1 MKIVIPIQ
9 QRLAHPKRHK
19 CQLHYKKQEWS
30 EDQKTV
36 TAKCP
41 GKEGKQTFED
51 KFYVI
56 DGSEG
61 PERMIMWMKD
71 FKEKI
76 MEPSATNYKYIDL
89 CFLCLTDGDLR
100 TKVRD
105 ILNLTNKSAVMK
117 VGQIGQFSRIT
128 HLEKLNTFTTQKEL
142 DDFRDTDE
150 YQQLR
155 YILD

>member
-1 MKIVIPIQ
+1 MKIVILRKQ
-9 QRLAHPKRHK
+9 QRLVYHK
-19 CQLHYKKQEWS
+19 SHKYQLHYKKQEWS

-36 TAKCP
+36 KAKRP
-41 GKEGKQTFED
+41 GKEGKQTFKD

-76 MEPSATNYKYIDL
+76 MEPSATNYEYIDL
-89 CFLCLTDGDLR
+89 CFLHLTDGDLR
-100 TKVRD
+100 TKVWD

-117 VGQIGQFSRIT
+117 VGQIGQFIWIN
-128 HLEKLNTFTTQKEL
+128 HLEKLNTFTTQEEL
-142 DDFRDTDE
+142 DDFRDTKNWSW
-150 YQQLR
+150 
-155 YILD
+155 